1 MPRSA
6 HRKSTNLTIAF
17 QVVMSTRARKTRR
30 ILQVFCL
37 GATIAFHG
45 ITVGRI
51 QGAEPVADWKSTQQ
65 KVNTLVTACQ
75 FEQAVGLLTEFI
87 KSNPQFAPAYE
98 QRAWVTLDWLD
109 LRDELSLTD
118 VPLRQRSFSDPATG
132 LGNIDPPVE
141 ARRILLNDR
150 FVEKYAPP
158 KELKAVQQDL
168 AECRKLGGKAFDDR
182 AIESFIAEYI
192 GDLDRAQQLLGTRC
206 KDGTAKPREYLTQM
220 RLSRTRGD
228 IRGGLAAADEAW
240 KYPETR
246 NQAASRKISL
256 LRSQNRNR
264 EASDFFDLWEDTS
277 PRDVRFLNVRTA
289 ISLDKAHVFKD
300 FAQLIT
306 LAPGEASLY
315 YALSVRDIQINN
327 DGKSC
332 LTHLNQAV
340 ERSPNSLIPY
350 YARCFVR
357 LKQGDLKGALADA
370 NSAIQCNP
378 DFDLSYQARSRV
390 LNKMGD
396 TDAAYADDR
405 RRVWLKQL
413 YNVHAAY
420 KAKPENP
427 ETSYEL
433 GRHYANGEDWNMAI
447 RSLTISLKKS
457 PKNVKALL
465 ARSQAL
471 VAIGKLDQA
480 LADAD
485 AAIAVAPDPAGFSL
499 RGDIFVRRQ
508 DWDKAV
514 KDYERSKLLDDRMEQ
529 ALRKRAAWHSAAGRV
544 EQAKADLERA
554 GQVSQASFVVP

>member
-6 HRKSTNLTIAF
+6 HRQSTNLTIAF
-17 QVVMSTRARKTRR
+17 QVATSTRARKTRR
-30 ILQVFCL
+30 LLQVFCL

-300 FAQLIT
+300 FAQLIA

-370 NSAIQCNP
+370 NFAIQCNP

>member
-1 MPRSA
+1 MP
-6 HRKSTNLTIAF
+6 
-17 QVVMSTRARKTRR
+17 M
-30 ILQVFCL
+30 
-37 GATIAFHG
+37 
-45 ITVGRI
+45 
-51 QGAEPVADWKSTQQ
+51 
-65 KVNTLVTACQ
+65 VT
-75 FEQAVGLLTEFI
+75 
-87 KSNPQFAPAYE
+87 
-98 QRAWVTLDWLD
+98 
-109 LRDELSLTD
+109 
-118 VPLRQRSFSDPATG
+118 
-132 LGNIDPPVE
+132 
-141 ARRILLNDR
+141 RILL
-150 FVEKYAPP
+150 
-158 KELKAVQQDL
+158 
-168 AECRKLGGKAFDDR
+168 G
-182 AIESFIAEYI
+182 
-192 GDLDRAQQLLGTRC
+192 
-206 KDGTAKPREYLTQM
+206 LTF
-220 RLSRTRGD
+220 LPVA
-228 IRGGLAAADEAW
+228 LAAADEAW

-447 RSLTISLKKS
+447 RSLTISLKNS

-465 ARSQAL
+465 ARSQAF

>member
-132 LGNIDPPVE
+132 LGNIDPPME